1 MDAPKYK
8 ASYKMVLPV
17 AKLKRLTTGAYAAR
31 KVIPKDIRSDYAA
44 RYGMAWEEKF
54 YLGPSASEHE
64 AKARFGEWLAD
75 IETRIGQLRAARKR
89 APEPLTRQNAYALA
103 GVWYTWFIARQA
115 KDIRTPGH
123 WNALADSLMWDV
135 FRPHAPEEYENR
147 PGDDPHWDWQHDA
160 EVRIAVRPT
169 IATEALTKTF
179 LIEQGKSLTPDANS
193 LFVDAV
199 AGSLYSAFMRLEN
212 MARGNYSADEALAWF
227 PKYEGT
233 AEPEC
238 RLGVKALFEAWAEAV
253 QPATSTIDRWSA
265 VFNAADEHFPDAVDI
280 EFASAKPWMNGL
292 INEQRSALTVAT
304 VWRTALK
311 TVFAWGIVEKLVKS
325 NPFRDVR
332 ISVPR
337 KNVERETKA
346 FSQDEAKVIL
356 AAAFTCDDRKS
367 FDERARRWVPWICAY
382 SGARAGEITQLRG
395 IDILQRGNDYFARL
409 TPSAGKMKTREARTI
424 PLHEHLVS
432 QGFLEFVDR
441 AKGGP
446 LFYDVERMTASAPG
460 KKRPRQ
466 SAAERTRGRLG
477 AWVRSL
483 GITDPELSPNHGWR
497 HTFKAQAARIGMD
510 ERYSDAITGHK
521 PPTTG
526 RSYTKPIPEDLAE
539 ATRKFPRYS
548 VVETPARLDEAHHGA
563 TVQLERLEDGEK
575 D

>member
-1 MDAPKYK
+1 MLPKSTK
-8 ASYKMVLPV
+8 SV
-17 AKLKRLTTGAYAAR
+17 
-31 KVIPKDIRSDYAA
+31 
-44 RYGMAWEEKF
+44 
-54 YLGPSASEHE
+54 
-64 AKARFGEWLAD
+64 
-75 IETRIGQLRAARKR
+75 
-89 APEPLTRQNAYALA
+89 PE
-103 GVWYTWFIARQA
+103 G
-115 KDIRTPGH
+115 
-123 WNALADSLMWDV
+123 
-135 FRPHAPEEYENR
+135 
-147 PGDDPHWDWQHDA
+147 DPHWDWQYDA
-160 EVRIAVRPT
+160 EVRTAIRPT
-169 IATEALTKTF
+169 IATEAQTGAF
-179 LIEQGKSLTPDANS
+179 LIEQGISLTPEAND

-199 AGSLYSAFMRLEN
+199 AGSLYSAFVRLEN
-212 MARGNYSADEALAWF
+212 IARGNYAPDDTLAWF
-227 PKYEGT
+227 PQYEGN
-233 AEPEC
+233 AEPAR

-265 VFNAADEHFPDAVDI
+265 VFNAADEHFPDAIDI
-280 EFASAKPWMNGL
+280 EFASAKSWMNGL
-292 INEQRSALTVAT
+292 INEQRTAHTVAT

-311 TVFAWGIVEKLVKS
+311 TVFAWGIVERLVKS

-346 FSQDEAKVIL
+346 FSQDEAKIIL
-356 AAAFTCDDRKS
+356 AAALSCDDRKS
-367 FDERARRWVPWICAY
+367 FDEGARRWVPWICAY

-409 TPSAGKMKTREARTI
+409 TPSAGKIKTRKARTI

-446 LFYDVERMTASAPG
+446 LFYDVERITASAPG

-483 GITDPELSPNHGWR
+483 GITDPELRPTHAWR

-510 ERYSDAITGHK
+510 ERYSDAITGHT

-526 RSYTKPIPEDLAE
+526 RSYTTPIPEDLAE
-539 ATRKFPRYS
+539 AMRKFPPYG
-548 VVETPARLDEAHHGA
+548 VG
-563 TVQLERLEDGEK
+563 
-575 D
+575 